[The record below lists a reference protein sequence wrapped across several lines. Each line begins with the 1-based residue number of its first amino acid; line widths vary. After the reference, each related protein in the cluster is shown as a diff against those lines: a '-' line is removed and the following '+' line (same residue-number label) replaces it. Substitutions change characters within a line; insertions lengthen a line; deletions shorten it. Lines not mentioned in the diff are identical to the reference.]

1 MAEEDKVKW
10 KLGQQKTFG
19 IEAID
24 RPNQREMM
32 EYITGKDLL
41 DFYNTASQDEIREV
55 SKLASGIIYGGRGS
69 MVSASQWDQL
79 LSSPEY
85 QKKMQKM
92 GADLRKAA
100 SGNTRESKLRLKA
113 LRLQSQADLPEGN
126 LPMSCNQMPKSAT
139 PPRQQPKPA
148 ITDPSDT
155 PSDDEG
161 GAGGLLTD
169 TGTTPF
175 RKRRSLIG
183 R

>member
-1 MAEEDKVKW
+1 MAEEDKVSW

-24 RPNQREMM
+24 RPNLREMQ
-32 EYITGKDLL
+32 EYITGQDMM
-41 DFYNTASQDEIREV
+41 DFYNTASQEEIKAV
-55 SKLASGIIYGGRGS
+55 NKLASSIIYGGRGG
-69 MVSASQWDQL
+69 MVSAAQYDQL
-79 LSSPEY
+79 LSSPDY
-85 QKKMQKM
+85 RKKMQKM

-100 SGNTRESKLRLKA
+100 SGSTREAKLRMQA
-113 LRLQSQADLPEGN
+113 INLQAQADLPEGN
-126 LPMSCNQMPKSAT
+126 LPMRFTDMPKSAT
-139 PPRQQPKPA
+139 PPKQQPKPA

-161 GAGGLLTD
+161 GAGGLLDD
-169 TGTTPF
+169 TGATPF